1 MIRFLRPRLIA
12 ATTAL
17 ALAATT
23 LAPAPASAM
32 SDNDRAM
39 LGLILG
45 IGAIAAIADQAEPRH
60 AKPHHHMP
68 PPPPPHRDFRRM
80 DHREVHR
87 RAEACV
93 VRIER
98 DRHGNRVEIHSPG
111 CRNDRSPRRGPDFP
125 HRR

>member
-1 MIRFLRPRLIA
+1 MIRFFRPRLIA

-17 ALAATT
+17 ALVAST

-60 AKPHHHMP
+60 AKPRHHMP
-68 PPPPPHRDFRRM
+68 SPPPHRDFRRM
-80 DHREVHR
+80 DHR

-125 HRR
+125 HRH